1 MVKLV
6 ALYKKPA
13 AVAAF
18 EEHYSN
24 VHLPLMEKVPGIVK
38 TELTRFFAGPLG
50 EPPYYMMF
58 EAYFADRDSF
68 NAALASPENRAADKD
83 LMSFAKDIVTV
94 MFADVY
100 ESA

>member
-13 AVAAF
+13 DVAAF
-18 EEHYSN
+18 EKHYSN
-24 VHLPLMEKVPGIVK
+24 AHLPLMEKVPGIVK
-38 TELTRFFAGPLG
+38 TELTRFFAGPQG

-58 EAYFADRDSF
+58 EAYFADRDSL
-68 NAALASPENRAADKD
+68 NVALQSLESRAADKD
-83 LMSFAKDIVTV
+83 LMSFAKDVVTV

-100 ESA
+100 EG